1 MIVAMLVIMVPILII
16 AIVLSKGKGAF
27 LLAGYNTMSESQKEK
42 YKEKELCIF
51 MSKIMYGICLGL
63 LLIALSEQFKIQAL
77 VIVGLIITIGL
88 PLFSM
93 VYMNTSNRFK
103 KEIHNGQNDSSET
116 NNTGR

>member
-1 MIVAMLVIMVPILII
+1 MIIAILVIMIPILIM

-27 LLAGYNTMSESQKEK
+27 LLAGYNTMSESEKEK

-63 LLIALSEQFKIQAL
+63 LLITLSEQFKIQAPL
-77 VIVGLIITIGL
+77 IIGLIITIGL

-93 VYMNTSNRFK
+93 VYVNTGNRFK
-103 KEIHNGQNDSSET
+103 KEIHNRQNNSSQT